1 MFCPKCGNEVQ
12 EKQKFC
18 AKCGYKID
26 DSKNVVTNNIT
37 DVSEETSVKGSNTTQ
52 NSHVPSPNKPK
63 RNKKVLIIA
72 IASSVLVLLISC
84 TIIFFTSSAYGVYKD
99 VRDGEFDAA
108 ISEYSRE
115 VSDSFIQK
123 TVLSLLLNDR
133 VDDVVKDFNEG
144 KIDFDSAREE
154 LNTLKKMQIKGA
166 EEKYKELLSEK
177 ANSLLSDFKNDEIS
191 YDSALSEITQLKDM
205 GLSDAQEKINELQ
218 NSYADVIFGHY
229 QDGKTDYA
237 QAHDLLEQL
246 SSNGCENADKLL
258 EQITESN
265 NEDLYNK
272 AINMY
277 EKKDFE
283 NALEIFLQVSDYKE
297 SSTYIEKCQ
306 SEIETIAFNNKITAL
321 KSAKA
326 GDTVLFGKYEQNNKI
341 GESEDIEWIVL
352 KRSGDYVTLMSKKY
366 IDAKV
371 FNTTENRGNWSTST
385 LRKWLNGDFIKTA
398 FSEQEQKYLY
408 ESSVS
413 SIEYDADENARL
425 TPTKDK
431 VYILST
437 DEYEKYSVKKA
448 TATEYT
454 QFVTANY
461 LYVGRWNYAD
471 DEICWL
477 RDVGHGVAFQ
487 TTNQVRGTDFDG
499 STLYET
505 EWPNSFCYCVQPV
518 ITIQISND

>member
-1 MFCPKCGNEVQ
+1 MFCRKCGNEIQ
-12 EKQKFC
+12 EEKNFC
-18 AKCGYKID
+18 AKCGYKIE
-26 DSKNVVTNNIT
+26 DSKTNIT
-37 DVSEETSVKGSNTTQ
+37 NSISDVSKETPTKGLNTTQ
-52 NSHVPSPNKPK
+52 KSDVPSPNKTK
-63 RNKKVLIIA
+63 LNKKILVMA
-72 IASSVLVLLISC
+72 IASSVLALLISC

-99 VRDGEFDAA
+99 VRDGELDAA
-108 ISEYSRE
+108 ISEYNKE
-115 VSDSFIQK
+115 ISDSFMQK
-123 TVLSLLLNDR
+123 TLLALLLNARADEAI
-133 VDDVVKDFNEG
+133 KDFNEG
-144 KIDFDSAREE
+144 KIDFDYARDE
-154 LNTLKKMQIKGA
+154 LDALKKMQIKGA

-177 ANSLLSDFKNDEIS
+177 ANSLLSDFKNGEIS
-191 YDSALSEITQLKDM
+191 YDSVLSEINHLKDM

-218 NSYADVIFGHY
+218 NSYADVIFDHY
-229 QDGKTDYA
+229 QEGKTDYA
-237 QAHDLLEQL
+237 QAHELLEKL
-246 SSNGCENADKLL
+246 SSNGCQNADKLL

-283 NALEIFLQVSDYKE
+283 NALEIFLQVSNYKE

-306 SEIETIAFNNKITAL
+306 SEIDIISFNNKITAL
-321 KSAKA
+321 KSAKT
-326 GDTVLFGKYEQNNKI
+326 DETVIFGKYEQNNKI
-341 GESEDIEWIVL
+341 GESEDIEWVVL

-371 FNTTENRGNWSTST
+371 FNTTENLGNWSTST

-398 FSEQEQKYLY
+398 FSAQEQKYLY

-413 SIEYDADENARL
+413 SIEYDADENTRL
-425 TPTKDK
+425 TTTKDK
-431 VYILST
+431 AYILSV
-437 DEYEKYSVKKA
+437 DEFEKYSVKKA

-461 LYVGRWNYAD
+461 LYAGRWNYAD

-518 ITIQISND
+518 ITICINND

>member
-1 MFCPKCGNEVQ
+1 MFCPKCGNEIQ

-18 AKCGYKID
+18 AKCGHKID
-26 DSKNVVTNNIT
+26 DSENVVTNSIA
-37 DVSEETSVKGSNTTQ
+37 DVSEETSNKGSNTTQ
-52 NSHVPSPNKPK
+52 DSYVQLPNKPK

-72 IASSVLVLLISC
+72 IASSILVLFISC
-84 TIIFFTSSAYGVYKD
+84 AIMFFTSSAYAVYND
-99 VRDGEFDAA
+99 VKSGEFDAA
-108 ISEYSRE
+108 ISEYSKE

-123 TVLSLLLNDR
+123 TILTLLLNNR
-133 VDDVVKDFNEG
+133 VDDIITDFNEN
-144 KIDFDSAREE
+144 KIDFDSAIEE
-154 LNTLKKMQIKGA
+154 LNTLKEMQIKGA

-177 ANSLLSDFKNDEIS
+177 AGILLTDFKNGEIS
-191 YDSALSEITQLKDM
+191 YDVALSEINHLKDM

-218 NSYADVIFGHY
+218 NSYADVILGQY
-229 QDGKTDYA
+229 QDGETNYT
-237 QAHDLLEQL
+237 QAYELLEQL
-246 SSNGCENADKLL
+246 SSNGCQHADSLL
-258 EQITESN
+258 EQITENN
-265 NEDLYNK
+265 NEELYNK
-272 AINMY
+272 AIGLFEN
-277 EKKDFE
+277 KDFE
-283 NALEIFLQVSDYKE
+283 NALEMFLQVSNYKE
-297 SSTYIEKCQ
+297 SSTYIEKCK

-321 KSAKA
+321 KSAKS

-341 GESEDIEWIVL
+341 GESEDIEWVVL
-352 KRSGDYVTLMSKKY
+352 KRSGDYITLMSKKY

-371 FNTTENRGNWSTST
+371 FNTIENRGNWSTST
-385 LRKWLNGDFIKTA
+385 LRMWLNGDFIKTA
-398 FSEQEQKYLY
+398 FSEKEQKYLY

-413 SIEYDADENARL
+413 SVEFDSDENKRL
-425 TPTKDK
+425 TTTKDK

-448 TATEYT
+448 TATEYA

-487 TTNQVRGTDFDG
+487 TTNKVRGTDFDG